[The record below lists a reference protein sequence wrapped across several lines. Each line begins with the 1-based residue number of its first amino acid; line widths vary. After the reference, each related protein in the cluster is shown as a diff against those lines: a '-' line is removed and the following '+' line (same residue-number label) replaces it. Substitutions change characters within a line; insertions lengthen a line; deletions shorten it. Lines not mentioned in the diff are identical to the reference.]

1 MKMSIK
7 GALYGE
13 VGHGRT
19 DLGRGPPLFVL
30 LTPGDLWIDH
40 AHLSLEYFP
49 GPVGHLS

>member
-1 MKMSIK
+1 MTMSSK

-13 VGHGRT
+13 VGHERT
-19 DLGRGPPLFVL
+19 DWGKGPPLFVL
-30 LTPGDLWIDH
+30 LTPEGLWIDH